1 MFLKRERPEK
11 DDFAIKKYLEKFL
24 VEISII
30 QEKKSFGRHRYK
42 KKSMHILAFQEYS
55 VPFSFFSKQKLS
67 FS

>member
-30 QEKKSFGRHRYK
+30 LIK

-55 VPFSFFSKQKLS
+55 VPFSFFSKQKLT